1 MEKGKGHPV
10 SLHNPLLLWLRTRK
24 MDKDYPASLASY
36 SPQSTPPLA
45 KKEGD
50 GVIECIA
57 VSSSP
62 AKDDHNSPL
71 TFKLTR

>member
-10 SLHNPLLLWLRTRK
+10 SLHNPLLLWLRTRE
-24 MDKDYPASLASY
+24 MDKGYPASLASY

-45 KKEGD
+45 KKEG
-50 GVIECIA
+50 IA